1 MGPLV
6 IAWFKVP
13 WEAGIIR
20 VADEFLLKRKRKK
33 KEQKNEWNGGRKQR
47 KKGPRKEKGDPRVLR
62 ARYVRVRKWTERIK
76 KEKEKKNELSLY
88 IYPRMIKHMYIA
100 VVCASSLFRW
110 KWKLR
115 TVQLLPSLIVY
126 LCRKGN
132 DIEFV
137 YIYIFIYTKKI
148 SSNHLFLLFSTLF
161 FFLFLFLIN

>member
-33 KEQKNEWNGGRKQR
+33 KEQKNEWNGGRKER

-76 KEKEKKNELSLY
+76 KEKEKKTNYLY
-88 IYPRMIKHMYIA
+88 IFILAWSNTCISQSCVRPRYFGESESC
-100 VVCASSLFRW
+100 V
-110 KWKLR
+110 
-115 TVQLLPSLIVY
+115 PSNFFPVWSCI
-126 LCRKGN
+126 
-132 DIEFV
+132 FV
-137 YIYIFIYTKKI
+137 ERETILNSCIYIYIYIHKKNI
-148 SSNHLFLLFSTLF
+148 LESSFSSFFNTFLFSFSF
-161 FFLFLFLIN
+161 FN